1 MGRSRGLLRAAD
13 SAGSAVNNYHVPV
26 VETLQELLEEKAP
39 KTVNE
44 TCEVV
49 RDWLVV
55 RSAMAF
61 ELGGGDVANILDRA
75 AAAAVR

>member
-1 MGRSRGLLRAAD
+1 MTVIHR
-13 SAGSAVNNYHVPV
+13 VEI
-26 VETLQELLEEKAP
+26 ETLRELLVENKPQTPDE
-39 KTVNE
+39 V
-44 TCEVV
+44 CEVV

-55 RSAMAF
+55 RSALAF

>member
-1 MGRSRGLLRAAD
+1 MTTIHR
-13 SAGSAVNNYHVPV
+13 VEI
-26 VETLQELLEEKAP
+26 ETLTELLTEKAP
-39 KTVNE
+39 KSVAE

-55 RSAMAF
+55 RSALAF